1 MTAHLQIVIAWA
13 DKTALE
19 PTGRFV
25 TRDLNRFPEYR
36 AAWEGKA
43 AMWLRKGTAANI
55 PEAQAYINLNAA
67 TYTASAVYTF
77 PPSEQDPLGK
87 ARARA
92 VAAAKQLETA

>member
-1 MTAHLQIVIAWA
+1 MTAHIQIVIAWA

-19 PTGRFV
+19 PTGRYV

-43 AMWLRKGTAANI
+43 AMWLGKGTAADV
-55 PEAQAYINLNAA
+55 PKAQAYLDSE

-87 ARARA
+87 ARAKA
-92 VAAAKQLETA
+92 VAAAQESSI